1 VVDDGSTDGTVVAAR
16 DGGALVVRLPFN
28 LGVGGAVRAGLRW
41 GEQNDYDRAVIVD
54 ADGQHDP
61 HGIHA
66 LVAALDDGADLAI
79 GSRFAP
85 GAPPYRVGFVRRVAM
100 SQLRLVV
107 RRVAH
112 QRFTDVTSGFR
123 AMDRPVLELLARS
136 YPAEYLADTVEA
148 LLMVSYA
155 GFRVDEV
162 PIAMR
167 PRAGGQPSSRRFG
180 LAGNYLRLLIAI
192 LSAGYRHTRQRK
204 DPR

>member
-1 VVDDGSTDGTVVAAR
+1 
-16 DGGALVVRLPFN
+16 
-28 LGVGGAVRAGLRW
+28 
-41 GEQNDYDRAVIVD
+41 
-54 ADGQHDP
+54 
-61 HGIHA
+61 
-66 LVAALDDGADLAI
+66 LVAALDDGADMAI

-85 GAPPYRVGFVRRVAM
+85 GAPPYHVGRVRRIAM
-100 SQLRLVV
+100 SQLRFVV

-112 QRFTDVTSGFR
+112 QHFTDVTSGFR
-123 AMDRPVLELLARS
+123 AFDRPVLELLARA

-167 PRAGGQPSSRRFG
+167 PRAGGQPSSRRFS
-180 LAGNYLRLLIAI
+180 LVGNYLRLLIAI